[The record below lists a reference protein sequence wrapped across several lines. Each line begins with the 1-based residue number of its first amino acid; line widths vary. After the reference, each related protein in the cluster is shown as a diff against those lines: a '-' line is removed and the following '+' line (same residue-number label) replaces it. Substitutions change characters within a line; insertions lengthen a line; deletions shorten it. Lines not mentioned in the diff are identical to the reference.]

1 MAHGVPGYVEGEI
14 RRESLDRL
22 PDFFI
27 IGAMRCGTTS
37 LYRYLSK
44 HPDIGLSRD
53 KETDF
58 FLSKRE
64 FARGFE
70 WYAKQFQGVAAAARV
85 LGEAS
90 PNYSKCNEFPGVA
103 ERIYRHVPDA
113 RLIYIVRDPVER
125 FISQYRHQVSSGEI
139 TIPPA
144 EILESTVGQHYL
156 DSSRYYRQV
165 MEYLRF
171 FPRERIL
178 LLCFDD
184 LRRHPQAV
192 MQQVF
197 TFLGVDPAVAVDGL
211 GRVHNSGRDLQRLPS
226 WYFAARRS
234 PFLRRAKRALPDGL
248 QQALVA
254 RLGRAP
260 RRDLPD
266 VPDEIRAAAGAA
278 LAEDAARFRAFTGRA
293 FEHWSV

>member
-1 MAHGVPGYVEGEI
+1 MPHGVPGYVEGEA

-27 IGAMRCGTTS
+27 IGAMRCSTTS
-37 LYRYLSK
+37 LYRYLDK
-44 HPDIGLSRD
+44 HPEIGLSRD

-58 FLSKRE
+58 FISKRE
-64 FARGFE
+64 FSRGFD
-70 WYAKQFQGVAAAARV
+70 WYVRQFQGVAASARV

-103 ERIYRHVPDA
+103 ERISRHVPDA

-125 FISQYRHQVSSGEI
+125 FVSQYLHQVNSGQI
-139 TIPPA
+139 TVSP
-144 EILESTVGQHYL
+144 EKILESTVGQHYL
-156 DSSRYYRQV
+156 DSSRYYQQV

-171 FPRERIL
+171 FPRDRIL
-178 LLCFDD
+178 VLCFDD
-184 LRRHPQAV
+184 LRRHPQDL
-192 MQQVF
+192 MRQVF
-197 TFLGVDPAVAVDGL
+197 TFLDVDPAVPVDGL

-234 PFLRRAKRALPDGL
+234 PFLRGAKRALPAGL

-254 RLGRAP
+254 RLGRTS
-260 RRDLPD
+260 RRDLPH

-293 FEHWSV
+293 FDHWSV